1 MAAQTSSAQKII
13 GIVMN
18 HCSCKTA
25 DNRFKTFEDVENYL
39 DSLGM
44 FHMELGLERMEKAKF
59 LLGLRF
65 PCPIFQ
71 VVGTNGKG
79 STATFL
85 HSIALSYGFRAGIFT
100 SPHFVTPLERIKMN
114 DRLLPKPAWASL
126 IVEATDAVPDL
137 TYFELLTVMSVLAFM
152 YSEPDLLV
160 YEAGLGAKNDATTAI
175 PASIAVF
182 TPIALDHTNLLGNT
196 LEEIADDKSYAIRE
210 GVQAVISAPQ
220 DSRVEAVLK
229 ARAAQLGIPYY
240 TMENT
245 ADLPDCMKVVNN
257 GRLQYELGLKGKH
270 QYVNAQTALLAWYI
284 FCQLHK
290 KPLEEKALA
299 DGLSS
304 AFIAG
309 RFQQVKAKNEK
320 PALILDGAHNLHS
333 LQSLVSTLESEKIT
347 PSVFIFSCLKDKEP
361 QKMVALLEEYL
372 KRNQLSIPLYITE
385 IQNNERAMKANDLAE
400 LFSVPVT
407 VYANL
412 QEILQALPELVQEKE
427 KPCVI
432 CGSLYLLSE
441 FFKQYPE
448 KLQLAY

>member
-1 MAAQTSSAQKII
+1 MK
-13 GIVMN
+13 

-25 DNRFKTFEDVENYL
+25 NNRLKTFEDVEKYL

-65 PCPIFQ
+65 TCPIFH

-126 IVEATDAVPDL
+126 VTEATEAVPDL

-152 YSEPDLLV
+152 YSEPDVLV
-160 YEAGLGAKNDATTAI
+160 YEAGLGAKNDATTAL
-175 PASIAVF
+175 PANIVVF

-196 LEEIADDKSYAIRE
+196 LEEIAEDKSYAIRK

-220 DSRVEAVLK
+220 DSRVEKVLE
-229 ARAAQLGIPYY
+229 ARAKALNIPFY
-240 TMENT
+240 TLET
-245 ADLPDCMKVVNN
+245 APDLPDCMNVIYEGKP
-257 GRLQYELGLKGKH
+257 QYELGLKGKH
-270 QYVNAQTALLAWYI
+270 QYINAQTALLAWYV
-284 FCQLHK
+284 FCQLYK

-304 AFIAG
+304 AFIPG
-309 RFQQVKAKNEK
+309 RFQQIKAKNDM
-320 PALILDGAHNLHS
+320 PALILDGAHNEHS
-333 LQSLVSTLESEKIT
+333 LQSLVSTLESEKII
-347 PSVFIFSCLKDKEP
+347 PSAFIFSCLKDKEP
-361 QKMVALLEEYL
+361 HKLVSLLESYL
-372 KRNQLSIPLYITE
+372 KRNNVSVPIFITE
-385 IQNNERAMKANDLAE
+385 IQNNERAMKADELAK

-412 QEILQALPELVQEKE
+412 QEVLQDLPKLVQDKE

>member
-1 MAAQTSSAQKII
+1 MNCACKSAKE
-13 GIVMN
+13 
-18 HCSCKTA
+18 
-25 DNRFKTFEDVENYL
+25 RFKTFEDVENYL

-44 FHMELGLERMEKAKF
+44 FHMDLGLERMEKAKF

-65 PCPIFQ
+65 PCPIFH

-114 DRLLPKPAWASL
+114 DRLLPKPAWANL
-126 IVEATDAVPDL
+126 IIEATNAVPDL
-137 TYFELLTVMSVLAFM
+137 TYFELLTVMSILAYM
-152 YSEPDLLV
+152 YAEPDVLV
-160 YEAGLGAKNDATTAI
+160 YEAGLGAKNDATTVI
-175 PASIAVF
+175 PANIVVF

-210 GVQAVISAPQ
+210 SVKAVISAPQ
-220 DSRVEAVLK
+220 DPRVEAVLK
-229 ARAAQLGIPYY
+229 ARADKLGIPYY
-240 TMENT
+240 TMENVS
-245 ADLPDCMKVVNN
+245 DLPDCMKIMHQ
-257 GRLQYELGLKGKH
+257 GKLRYELGLKGKH
-270 QYVNAQTALLAWYI
+270 QHVNAQTALLAWYI
-284 FCQLHK
+284 FCQLYK

-299 DGLSS
+299 DGLCS

-309 RFQQVKAKNEK
+309 RFQQINARNDK
-320 PALILDGAHNLHS
+320 PALILDGAHNVHS
-333 LQSLVSTLESEKIT
+333 LQSLVSTLESENIT
-347 PSVFIFSCLKDKEP
+347 PSAFIFSCLTDKEP
-361 QKMVALLEEYL
+361 QKMVGLLEEYL
-372 KRNQLSIPLYITE
+372 KRSQLSVPIYITE
-385 IQNNERAMKANDLAE
+385 IQNNERAMKADELAK
-400 LFSVPVT
+400 LFTVPVT
-407 VYANL
+407 VYAHL
-412 QEILQALPELVQEKE
+412 AEILQALPKLVQEKE